1 MLIKISWKLSIIDSK
16 SIYICINDVENVFFS
31 SMENDCFFSMEHV
44 KHIMENM
51 DYYGF
56 ILINMEHPLGTIME
70 NTDYYGYGKYEW
82 TLIMFPNEI
91 AKSIP
96 RLITGGYRGRYW
108 VNEDNIGYYG

>member
-1 MLIKISWKLSIIDSK
+1 M
-16 SIYICINDVENVFFS
+16 FFF

-70 NTDYYGYGKYEW
+70 NTDYYGYGKYE
-82 TLIMFPNEI
+82 
-91 AKSIP
+91 
-96 RLITGGYRGRYW
+96 
-108 VNEDNIGYYG
+108 